1 MSPIELSW
9 TAKKDINKEMQHQ
22 SFSHRAIITDKGY
35 ISEVILFPKRFYRL
49 HQIILQYLITFLDG
63 FGHFYWDQRKG
74 LLSSK
79 AQFILDAKLLC
90 HHANANLRS
99 QQSPESPKN
108 LEKST
113 TSKNDKNSC
122 GAILKTDPA
131 RGKLLIDY
139 SSTNLTILS
148 SNSDT

>member
-1 MSPIELSW
+1 M
-9 TAKKDINKEMQHQ
+9 
-22 SFSHRAIITDKGY
+22 
-35 ISEVILFPKRFYRL
+35 
-49 HQIILQYLITFLDG
+49 HQIFVQYLITW
-63 FGHFYWDQRKG
+63 FGHYYWDQMKG

-113 TSKNDKNSC
+113 ISKNDKNSY

-139 SSTNLTILS
+139 SSTNLTTFFLS
-148 SNSDT
+148 YTTSSVTSSSSLAPRSTTSAGSLSTCMKENCFQDR

>member
-1 MSPIELSW
+1 M
-9 TAKKDINKEMQHQ
+9 
-22 SFSHRAIITDKGY
+22 
-35 ISEVILFPKRFYRL
+35 
-49 HQIILQYLITFLDG
+49 HQIFVQYLITW
-63 FGHFYWDQRKG
+63 FGHYYWDQMKG

-113 TSKNDKNSC
+113 ISKNDKNSY

-131 RGKLLIDY
+131 LGKLLIDY
-139 SSTNLTILS
+139 SSTNLTTFFLS
-148 SNSDT
+148 YTTSSVTSSSSLAPRSTTSAGSLSTCMKENCFQDR

>member
-1 MSPIELSW
+1 M
-9 TAKKDINKEMQHQ
+9 
-22 SFSHRAIITDKGY
+22 
-35 ISEVILFPKRFYRL
+35 
-49 HQIILQYLITFLDG
+49 HQIFVQYLITW
-63 FGHFYWDQRKG
+63 FGHYYWDQMKG

-113 TSKNDKNSC
+113 ISKNDKNSY

-139 SSTNLTILS
+139 SSTNLTTFFLS
-148 SNSDT
+148 YTTSSVTSSSSLAPRCTSLAGSSLSTCMKENQFKDR

>member
-1 MSPIELSW
+1 M
-9 TAKKDINKEMQHQ
+9 
-22 SFSHRAIITDKGY
+22 
-35 ISEVILFPKRFYRL
+35 
-49 HQIILQYLITFLDG
+49 QYLITW
-63 FGHFYWDQRKG
+63 FGHYYWDQMKG

-79 AQFILDAKLLC
+79 AQFILDAKLSC

-113 TSKNDKNSC
+113 ISKNDKNSC

-139 SSTNLTILS
+139 SSTN
-148 SNSDT
+148 

>member
-1 MSPIELSW
+1 M
-9 TAKKDINKEMQHQ
+9 
-22 SFSHRAIITDKGY
+22 
-35 ISEVILFPKRFYRL
+35 
-49 HQIILQYLITFLDG
+49 HQIFVQYLITW
-63 FGHFYWDQRKG
+63 FGHYYWDQMKG

-113 TSKNDKNSC
+113 ISKNDKNSC

-139 SSTNLTILS
+139 SSTNLTTFFLS
-148 SNSDT
+148 YTTSSVTAVSSSRFTTSAGSSLSICMKENRFQDR